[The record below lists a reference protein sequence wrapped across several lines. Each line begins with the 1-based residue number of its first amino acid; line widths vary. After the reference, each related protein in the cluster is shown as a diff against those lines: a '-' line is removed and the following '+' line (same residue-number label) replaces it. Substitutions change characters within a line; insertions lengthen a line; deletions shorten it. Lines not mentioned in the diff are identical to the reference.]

1 MMDLFRNYPPIYQFK
16 IATSL
21 FDNLALMD
29 SNEGIVGNS
38 MRMILT
44 FSKLYENFFIQLID
58 SYFFY
63 ELKNPD
69 EIAQFIILLDSFVS
83 FSTRHN
89 DVLVDLPVELSF
101 INWEKVSLDLW
112 IKDILILWWKLNN
125 ENSFLQ

>member
-69 EIAQFIILLDSFVS
+69 EIGQFIILLDSFVS

>member
-69 EIAQFIILLDSFVS
+69 EIGQFIILLDSFVS

-125 ENSFLQ
+125 ENSFLK